1 MKSTWGSLWKSQ
13 WIYMKSN
20 KNKQWKPSNTEIC
33 NCELECSHFAYS
45 TELGIKQMEIVQY
58 WQWGWLLLDFFK
70 LIEKKNPCPM

>member
-20 KNKQWKPSNTEIC
+20 KNKQWKASNTEIC